1 MLHNGTFTGSAFN
14 YNYGTMKVT
23 VTISGGKVTGASVS
37 QSGRWA
43 IGYRKS
49 ACTEAVF
56 NSAAIDL
63 SAGSSA
69 GSDFMAL
76 QPNACSGATYSWWG
90 YANSLQTAI
99 DKATY

>member
-1 MLHNGTFTGSAFN
+1 
-14 YNYGTMKVT
+14 
-23 VTISGGKVTGASVS
+23 
-37 QSGRWA
+37 
-43 IGYRKS
+43 
-49 ACTEAVF
+49 VF

-76 QPNACSGATYSWWG
+76 QPSACSGATYSWWG
-90 YANSLQTAI
+90 YANSLQAAI